1 MTCAIGDPAGTEN
14 VYLKLGSRFEQ
25 SIEFYETNG
34 QPWTLAAGSAV
45 TLVFGDPLDPIET
58 WAAVIDGH
66 VATFSR
72 TVAQV
77 AAVRNTIRV
86 GTAARIL
93 MITPPATE
101 PDVKLVGSVIW
112 Q

>member
-25 SIEFYETNG
+25 PIEFYEKNG
-34 QPWTLAAGSAV
+34 QPWTLEPGTV
-45 TLVFGDPLDPIET
+45 VELVFGDPLDPIET
-58 WAAVIDGH
+58 WTAVIEGH

-77 AAVRNTIRV
+77 AAVRNTIRA
-86 GTAARIL
+86 GTAARVR
-93 MITPPATE
+93 MIAPPATE

>member
-25 SIEFYETNG
+25 PIEFYETNG
-34 QPWTLAAGSAV
+34 QPWTLEPGTV
-45 TLVFGDPLDPIET
+45 VELVFGDPLDPIET
-58 WAAVIDGH
+58 WTAVIEGH

-77 AAVRNTIRV
+77 AAVRNTIRA
-86 GTAARIL
+86 GTAARVR
-93 MITPPATE
+93 MIAPPATE

>member
-25 SIEFYETNG
+25 PIEFYETNG
-34 QPWTLAAGSAV
+34 QPWTLEPGTV
-45 TLVFGDPLDPIET
+45 VELVFGDPLDPIET
-58 WAAVIDGH
+58 WTAVIEGH

-72 TVAQV
+72 TVAQIS
-77 AAVRNTIRV
+77 AVRNTIRA
-86 GTAARIL
+86 GTAARVR
-93 MITPPATE
+93 MIAPPATE